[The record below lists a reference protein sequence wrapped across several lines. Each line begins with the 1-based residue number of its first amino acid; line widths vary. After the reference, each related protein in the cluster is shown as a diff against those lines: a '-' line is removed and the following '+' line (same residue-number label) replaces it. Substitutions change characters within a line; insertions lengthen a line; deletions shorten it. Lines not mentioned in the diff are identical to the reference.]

1 MFLCDTLSQNEL
13 QLDKI
18 LFIKNGLMSHDTL
31 SKSELKQLRIF
42 NRRLEVIPRAND
54 EFRDY
59 KWKEIHVNHE
69 YDLSNIHGSGL

>member
-1 MFLCDTLSQNEL
+1 
-13 QLDKI
+13 
-18 LFIKNGLMSHDTL
+18 MSHDTL